1 MLNLTQFLIISQGL
15 ILFFTT
21 ILLYKF
27 LINKKLL
34 KNEIDKTNKLVFKLA
49 NSYEENNKL
58 ESKIISLSDKRIS
71 SSNTN
76 KKTETPTEKT
86 PIERSPRPPKRPRT
100 TKKTKE

>member
-15 ILFFTT
+15 TLFFTT
-21 ILLYKF
+21 ILFYKF

-34 KNEIDKTNKLVFKLA
+34 KNEIDKTSKLVFKLA

-58 ESKIISLSDKRIS
+58 ENKIITLSDKRIS

-76 KKTETPTEKT
+76 KKTEIPAEKK
-86 PIERSPRPPKRPRT
+86 PIERSSRPIRKPRT

>member
-58 ESKIISLSDKRIS
+58 ENKIISLSDKKIS
-71 SSNTN
+71 SSNAN
-76 KKTETPTEKT
+76 KKIETPTEKT
-86 PIERSPRPPKRPRT
+86 PIERSSRPIRKPRT
-100 TKKTKE
+100 TKKIKE

>member
-76 KKTETPTEKT
+76 KKIET
-86 PIERSPRPPKRPRT
+86 PIEKKPIESSPRPPRRPRT

>member
-76 KKTETPTEKT
+76 KKTETPIEKT
-86 PIERSPRPPKRPRT
+86 PIERSPRPIKKPRT

>member
-34 KNEIDKTNKLVFKLA
+34 KNEIEKTNKLVFKLA

-58 ESKIISLSDKRIS
+58 ENKIISLSDKRIS

-76 KKTETPTEKT
+76 KKTETPIEKK
-86 PIERSPRPPKRPRT
+86 PIERSPRPIRKPRT
-100 TKKTKE
+100 TKKIKE